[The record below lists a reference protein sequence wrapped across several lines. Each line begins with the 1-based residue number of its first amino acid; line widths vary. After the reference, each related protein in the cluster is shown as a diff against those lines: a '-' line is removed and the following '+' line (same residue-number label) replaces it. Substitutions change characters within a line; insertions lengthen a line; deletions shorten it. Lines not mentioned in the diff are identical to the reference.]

1 VSRARDGE
9 SEMPKVA
16 ATQPAQATKKPRVAR
31 AKSEQLSPVASDAAS
46 AQGLEPEA
54 VAGDRQVVGLK
65 LINLVRKTL
74 IDRNLP
80 ERHVADLMGITQIY
94 WNSMTNGNRRISSL
108 PKDKLQR
115 LAEFLE
121 VPLIQVYVL
130 ADHFT
135 AEDFVV
141 YKSLPGDLER
151 MIEFMRSDPTWLA
164 FAPSKKE
171 WSEMSTRAKVL
182 VAALYERLIHKSFL
196 RSSKVEIPR
205 QGEEAPADI

>member
-1 VSRARDGE
+1 MKASTAQ
-9 SEMPKVA
+9 PK
-16 ATQPAQATKKPRVAR
+16 KSLRVAR
-31 AKSEQLSPVASDAAS
+31 PKPAPLPDTAEAEAADEAGVAIATT
-46 AQGLEPEA
+46 
-54 VAGDRQVVGLK
+54 GDRQVVGLK

-80 ERHVADLMGITQIY
+80 ERHVADLMGITSIY
-94 WNSMTNGNRRISSL
+94 WNSLTNGHRKISSL

-121 VPLIQVYVL
+121 VPLIQIYVL
-130 ADHFT
+130 ADHFS

-141 YKSLPGDLER
+141 YKSLPADLDR

-164 FAPSKKE
+164 FAPSTQE
-171 WSEMSTRAKVL
+171 WTDMSTRAKVL

-196 RSSKVEIPR
+196 RVSKVHIP
-205 QGEEAPADI
+205 QEPDQAATGG

>member
-1 VSRARDGE
+1 
-9 SEMPKVA
+9 MPKVA
-16 ATQPAQATKKPRVAR
+16 TTQPAQTTKKPRVAR
-31 AKSEQLSPVASDAAS
+31 AKAEQLRTVAWGEAS
-46 AQGLEPEA
+46 AQDVEPDVVGGE
-54 VAGDRQVVGLK
+54 RQVVGLK

-80 ERHVADLMGITQIY
+80 ERHVADLMGITTIY
-94 WNSMTNGNRRISSL
+94 WNSMTNGHRRISSL

-196 RSSKVEIPR
+196 RASKVEIPR
-205 QGEEAPADI
+205 RQDDAPVNI

>member
-1 VSRARDGE
+1 MKASTAQ
-9 SEMPKVA
+9 PK
-16 ATQPAQATKKPRVAR
+16 KSPRVAR
-31 AKSEQLSPVASDAAS
+31 AKQLP
-46 AQGLEPEA
+46 LPEA
-54 VAGDRQVVGLK
+54 AEAEAADEAAVAIATTGDRQVVGLK

-80 ERHVADLMGITQIY
+80 ERHVADLMGITSIY
-94 WNSMTNGNRRISSL
+94 WNSLTNGHRKISSL

-121 VPLIQVYVL
+121 VPLIQIYVL
-130 ADHFT
+130 ADHFS

-141 YKSLPGDLER
+141 YKSLPADLDR

-164 FAPSKKE
+164 FAPSTQE
-171 WSEMSTRAKVL
+171 WTDMSTRAKVL

-196 RSSKVEIPR
+196 RVSKVHIP
-205 QGEEAPADI
+205 QEADQAATGG

>member
-1 VSRARDGE
+1 MAKLS
-9 SEMPKVA
+9 SP
-16 ATQPAQATKKPRVAR
+16 QPAQAKKKERVAR
-31 AKSEQLSPVASDAAS
+31 AKTGKSSTADAGA
-46 AQGLEPEA
+46 AGAPNGEA
-54 VAGDRQVVGLK
+54 DAVDEDRQVVGLK

-80 ERHVADLMGITQIY
+80 ERHVSDLMGITTIY

-108 PKDKLQR
+108 PKEKLQR

-164 FAPSKKE
+164 FAPSRSE
-171 WSEMSTRAKVL
+171 WNEMSTRAKVL

-196 RSSKVEIPR
+196 RVSKVEIP
-205 QGEEAPADI
+205 QQEEAALADA

>member
-1 VSRARDGE
+1 VKASTAQ
-9 SEMPKVA
+9 PK
-16 ATQPAQATKKPRVAR
+16 KSLRVAR
-31 AKSEQLSPVASDAAS
+31 PKPAPLPDTAEAEAADEAGVAIATT
-46 AQGLEPEA
+46 
-54 VAGDRQVVGLK
+54 GDRQVVGLK

-80 ERHVADLMGITQIY
+80 ERHVADLMGITSIY
-94 WNSMTNGNRRISSL
+94 WNSLTNGHRKISSL

-121 VPLIQVYVL
+121 VPLIQIYVL
-130 ADHFT
+130 ADHFS

-141 YKSLPGDLER
+141 YKSLPADLDR

-164 FAPSKKE
+164 FAPSTQE
-171 WSEMSTRAKVL
+171 WTDMSTRAKVL

-196 RSSKVEIPR
+196 RVSKVHIP
-205 QGEEAPADI
+205 QEPDQAATGG